1 MSGTV
6 GWLDASSG
14 ASGDMFLGALVDA
27 GAPLDVMQSAVD
39 TIGVEHVEL
48 RAREVTRAGLAA
60 TRVEVRTPRSDV
72 VRTWGNIRGLL
83 EAADLDESVRGRALD
98 VFARL
103 ARAEAVAHRVRPEQ
117 VHFHEVGALDA
128 IADVV
133 GSCAGLHALGVE
145 RADASAVAVGSGMV
159 RSEHGLLPV
168 PAPAVLSVL
177 AEADAP
183 IHAGPVAREMCT
195 PTGAALLAATVTG
208 WGGLPPMRVR
218 ASGAGAGVRDHDEV
232 PNVLRLVLGEPVDL
246 AVDDTGSVEQ
256 ELVLESNV
264 DDLDPRLWPTVL
276 AALFAAGSS
285 DAWLTPILMK
295 KGRPAHTL
303 SVLTAP
309 RHAAAVRRVVFTE
322 SSTIGMRE
330 HRVAKRALVREMR
343 TVTVDGTDIA
353 VKVALLDGEVVNVA
367 PEYDD
372 VAAAAARLGR
382 PVKAVLAAAVAAAH
396 THHP

>member
-1 MSGTV
+1 MTLAWFGCE
-6 GWLDASSG
+6 AG

-27 GAPLDVMQSAVD
+27 GAPLEAMQSAVD
-39 TIGVEHVEL
+39 SIGVEHVAL

-60 TRVEVRTPRSDV
+60 IQVEVRVPRSDV

-83 EAADLDESVRGRALD
+83 ETADLADEVRGRALD

-103 ARAEAVAHRVRPEQ
+103 ARAEATAHRVRPEQ

-133 GSCAGLHALGVE
+133 GSCAGLHALGVVH
-145 RADASAVAVGSGMV
+145 ASASAVAVGSGMV

-168 PAPAVLSVL
+168 PAPAVLSLL

-183 IHAGPVAREMCT
+183 LHAGPVAREMCT
-195 PTGAALLAATVTG
+195 PTGAALLAATVTR

-218 ASGAGAGVRDHDEV
+218 AYGSGAGVHDLDEV
-232 PNVLRLVLGEPVDL
+232 PNVLRLVLGEP
-246 AVDDTGSVEQ
+246 AGSTVDDSVGPA
-256 ELVLESNV
+256 LVLESNV
-264 DDLDPRLWPTVL
+264 DDLDPRLWPAVL
-276 AALFAAGSS
+276 AALFEAGAS

-303 SVLTAP
+303 SVLTTPENAD
-309 RHAAAVRRVVFTE
+309 AVRRVVFTE

-330 HRVAKRALVREMR
+330 HHVGKRALVREVR
-343 TVTVDGTDIA
+343 TVTVDGVGIA
-353 VKVALLDGEVVNVA
+353 VKVALIDGEVVNVA

-372 VAAAAARLGR
+372 IAAAAARLGR
-382 PVKAVLAAAVAAAH
+382 PVKAVLAAAIAAAH
-396 THHP
+396 ARPANP

>member
-1 MSGTV
+1 MTLAWFGCE
-6 GWLDASSG
+6 AG

-39 TIGVEHVEL
+39 AIGVEHVAL

-60 TRVEVRTPRSDV
+60 IQVEVRTPRSDV

-83 EAADLDESVRGRALD
+83 ENANLHEAVRARALD

-103 ARAEAVAHRVRPEQ
+103 ARAESVAHRVSPEQ

-133 GSCAGLHALGVE
+133 GSSAGLHALGVD
-145 RADASAVAVGSGMV
+145 RAVASAVAVGSGMV

-183 IHAGPVAREMCT
+183 IHAGPVALEMCT
-195 PTGAALLAATVTG
+195 PTGAALLAATVTS
-208 WGGLPPMRVR
+208 WGGLPPMRVL
-218 ASGAGAGVRDHDEV
+218 AHGAGAGSRDHDAV
-232 PNVLRLVLGEPVDL
+232 PNVLRLVLGEPADVTDASTVDAL
-246 AVDDTGSVEQ
+246 TTQA
-256 ELVLESNV
+256 LVLESNV
-264 DDLDPRLWPTVL
+264 DDLDPRLWPAVL
-276 AALFAAGSS
+276 TALFAAGAS

-303 SVLTAP
+303 SVLTEP
-309 RHAAAVRRVVFTE
+309 QHADAVRRVVFTE
-322 SSTIGMRE
+322 SSTIGLRE

-343 TVTVDGTDIA
+343 TVTVDGVDIA
-353 VKVALLDGEVVNVA
+353 VKVALLDGEVANVA

-396 THHP
+396 G